1 MSATSARLLVI
12 TNAAAGTNE
21 DEVLEPA
28 LEAMRKRAD
37 VKVAATASPDELAEV
52 LAQLDGRQ
60 VVVAGGDGSLHA
72 VVQALYDAGLLHRTA
87 VSLLP
92 LGTGNDFA
100 RGMGIPLDTL
110 AAVAVV
116 LDGDLRPVDLIT
128 DDEGGIVINNVHAG
142 VSAQASRHGA
152 RWKQRLGSV
161 NLGKVGYPV
170 GAAIA
175 ALRPQMIRLDILV
188 DGNAVSSRKQPVL
201 MLSVGNSSHVGGG
214 TPITPDATPED
225 GRADVMV
232 SFATGGL
239 SRLGFALTLRKGEHQ
254 QREDVRRVRGRVVSI
269 RGRRDFWCSADGEI
283 TGPHRAKR
291 WVVQSGA
298 LQMVLPHHGDE
309 VEAS

>member
-28 LEAMRKRAD
+28 LEAMRQRAD

-298 LQMVLPHHGDE
+298 LQMVLAHHGDE

>member
-52 LAQLDGRQ
+52 LAELDGRQ

-309 VEAS
+309 IEAS

>member
-52 LAQLDGRQ
+52 LAELDGRQ

-225 GRADVMV
+225 GRGDVMV

-298 LQMVLPHHGDE
+298 LQMVLAHHGDE

>member
-28 LEAMRKRAD
+28 LEAMRQRAD

-225 GRADVMV
+225 GRGDVMV

-298 LQMVLPHHGDE
+298 LQMVLAHHGDE

>member
-52 LAQLDGRQ
+52 LAELDGRQ

-72 VVQALYDAGLLHRTA
+72 VVQALYDTGLLHRTA

-225 GRADVMV
+225 GRGDVMV

-298 LQMVLPHHGDE
+298 LQMVLAHHGDE

>member
-225 GRADVMV
+225 GRGDVMV

-298 LQMVLPHHGDE
+298 LQMVLAHHGDE

>member
-28 LEAMRKRAD
+28 LEAMRQRAD

-52 LAQLDGRQ
+52 LAELDGRQ

-225 GRADVMV
+225 GRGDVMV

-298 LQMVLPHHGDE
+298 LQMVLAHHGDE

>member
-28 LEAMRKRAD
+28 LEAMRQRAD

-161 NLGKVGYPV
+161 NLGKVGSPV

>member
-28 LEAMRKRAD
+28 LEAMRQRAD

-72 VVQALYDAGLLHRTA
+72 VVQALYDTGLLHRTA

-128 DDEGGIVINNVHAG
+128 DNEGRIVINNVHAG

-170 GAAIA
+170 GAALEFYKAIQQTYGFTSMV
-175 ALRPQMIRLDILV
+175 PTPGFWGPTPPTMIGVEI
-188 DGNAVSSRKQPVL
+188 S
-201 MLSVGNSSHVGGG
+201 
-214 TPITPDATPED
+214 ED
-225 GRADVMV
+225 E
-232 SFATGGL
+232 T
-239 SRLGFALTLRKGEHQ
+239 
-254 QREDVRRVRGRVVSI
+254 
-269 RGRRDFWCSADGEI
+269 
-283 TGPHRAKR
+283 
-291 WVVQSGA
+291 VQIPWG
-298 LQMVLPHHGDE
+298 
-309 VEAS
+309 

>member
-298 LQMVLPHHGDE
+298 LQMVLAHHGDE

>member
-28 LEAMRKRAD
+28 LEAMRQRAD

-72 VVQALYDAGLLHRTA
+72 VVQALYDAGLLHRAA

-254 QREDVRRVRGRVVSI
+254 QREDVRRVRGRVVGI

-298 LQMVLPHHGDE
+298 LQMVLAHHGDE

>member
-72 VVQALYDAGLLHRTA
+72 VVQALYDAGLLHRAA

-225 GRADVMV
+225 GRGDVMV

-298 LQMVLPHHGDE
+298 LQMVLAHHGDE

>member
-28 LEAMRKRAD
+28 LEAMRQRAD

-161 NLGKVGYPV
+161 NLGKVGSPV

-298 LQMVLPHHGDE
+298 LQMVLAHHGDE